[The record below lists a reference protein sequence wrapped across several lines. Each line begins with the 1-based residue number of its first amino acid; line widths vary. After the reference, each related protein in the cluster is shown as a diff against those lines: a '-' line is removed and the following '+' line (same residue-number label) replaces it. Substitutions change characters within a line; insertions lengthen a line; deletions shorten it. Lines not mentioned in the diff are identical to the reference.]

1 MDRLMI
7 IARLRE
13 GAHEEA
19 QALIAAGPPFDP
31 EELGFHR
38 HSAYLSAGE
47 LVFLF
52 EAPEVEWLVN
62 DIVDDAVISAAF
74 GPWRDAAPSL
84 RYGSHPAQPARQTSP
99 PRPRAA
105 SFLRVPRK

>member
-1 MDRLMI
+1 MNRLLI
-7 IARLRE
+7 VARLRE

-19 QALIAAGPPFDP
+19 EALIAAGPPFDP

-38 HSAYLSAGE
+38 HGAYLTAGE
-47 LVFLF
+47 IVFLF

-74 GPWRDAAPSL
+74 V
-84 RYGSHPAQPARQTSP
+84 SP
-99 PRPRAA
+99 PSTNRRLRARAA
-105 SFLRVPRK
+105 SSLQRL